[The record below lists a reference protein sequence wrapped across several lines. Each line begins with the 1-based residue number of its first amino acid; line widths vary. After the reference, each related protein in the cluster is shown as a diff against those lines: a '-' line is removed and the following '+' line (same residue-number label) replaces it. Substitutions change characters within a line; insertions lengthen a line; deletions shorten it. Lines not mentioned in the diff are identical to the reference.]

1 MMTII
6 PRAIVFG
13 TLALPFLAAS
23 DSHSQTQA
31 PPPSPSATALV
42 QTLSPARIMTGHLR
56 ITMIRTVSAVQRE
69 NPGKESEVSAKLP
82 HSIFTQLQEFKAY
95 DAIAPMIAQVYARR
109 FSDEEMRQLKT
120 FLDTPLGQKLLQ
132 KQDEIDNDLLRLAV
146 VMMSTR
152 EGQATISNALQQLER
167 EGYKVP
173 AAPAPKQ

>member
-13 TLALPFLAAS
+13 ALALPLLAAS

-31 PPPSPSATALV
+31 SPPSPSATALV
-42 QTLSPARIMTGHLR
+42 QTLGPARIMAGHLR
-56 ITMIRTVSAVQRE
+56 ITMIRVVSAVQRE

-82 HSIFTQLQEFKAY
+82 HSIFAQLQELKAY
-95 DAIAPMIAQVYARR
+95 DVVAPMIAQAYERR
-109 FSDEEMRQLKT
+109 FSDEEMRQLKA

-132 KQDEIDNDLLRLAV
+132 KQDEIDNDLLRIAV

-152 EGQATISNALQQLER
+152 EGQATIAHALQQLEQ

-173 AAPAPKQ
+173 PIPAPKQ